1 MSPIRLRLRELREAR
16 GWTQAQ
22 LAERIDAAVSTV
34 SDIERETTSRID
46 FTLLERLARAL
57 AVEPGE
63 LIELKRR
70 VTAAARSSSRE

>member
-1 MSPIRLRLRELREAR
+1 VTPIRLRLRELRDAR

-22 LAERIDAAVSTV
+22 LAEKIGAAVSTV

-46 FTLLERLARAL
+46 FALLERLAKVL

-70 VTAAARSSSRE
+70 RA